1 MCILYCND
9 RNRIRRNESI
19 DTNIASSKNSDNL
32 VHVCRVRRT
41 NDENYNNFPNEDE
54 WIEM

>member
-32 VHVCRVRRT
+32 VHVRKK
-41 NDENYNNFPNEDE
+41 NYGNYNNFPNEDE